1 LELPV
6 IVITEETT
14 NTSDGMTYTG
24 IIREYI
30 PPIGGNNTLVV
41 IDGGS
46 SGLKVISVHQSQ
58 IIPVTRN
65 FPVGSAVVFL
75 WCRGD
80 YKKAIRTPGAPY
92 AQKRALSDN

>member
-1 LELPV
+1 LTP
-6 IVITEETT
+6 EETT
-14 NTSDGMTYTG
+14 NTPDGMTYTG

-58 IIPVTRN
+58 INPVTRN
-65 FPVGSAVVFL
+65 FPVGSAVVFTGHGEMINTPSGSPE
-75 WCRGD
+75 RPMR
-80 YKKAIRTPGAPY
+80 KKG
-92 AQKRALSDN
+92 ALSDKY

>member
-65 FPVGSAVVFL
+65 FPVGSAVVFY
-75 WCRGD
+75 WSRRD
-80 YKKAIRTPGAPY
+80 DQYAFRKPGAPY

>member
-6 IVITEETT
+6 IVIPEETT
-14 NTSDGMTYTG
+14 STSDGETYNG

-30 PPIGGNNTLVV
+30 PLIGGNNTLVV

-46 SGLKVISVHQSQ
+46 SGLKVISVHQIQ

-65 FPVGSAVVFL
+65 FPVGSEVVFY
-75 WCRGD
+75 WSRRD
-80 YKKAIRTPGAPY
+80 DRYAFRKPGAPY
-92 AQKRALSDN
+92 AQKRGII